1 MRKPYKI
8 LAFFLI
14 IFLTGCVPKS
24 YHIGNTNAGFSAA
37 DSVPFLPPLQSRE
50 AVPFGAKRGGATL
63 DGIIFYAREGEP
75 VVAARSGRVVFVGEG
90 LTGYAKTVILEHSED
105 FSTVYARNLEI
116 FVKSGQQIHQGELIG
131 KITGAENKGIP
142 SLYFEIRK
150 KNQAE
155 DPKLY
160 LPGAGASHSV

>member
-90 LTGYAKTVILEHSED
+90 FIAQLNCQHQPWIMFQSFNKFILLVD
-105 FSTVYARNLEI
+105 IKCY
-116 FVKSGQQIHQGELIG
+116 
-131 KITGAENKGIP
+131 
-142 SLYFEIRK
+142 
-150 KNQAE
+150 
-155 DPKLY
+155 
-160 LPGAGASHSV
+160 